1 MVKKNRTV
9 LLIGLWNVNNALQH
23 YSIMVFDIYVLL
35 HKILLHIAQCFLN
48 LTDDMIHFTNNMGQ
62 INLLI
67 GEDLFCSYT
76 L

>member
-1 MVKKNRTV
+1 
-9 LLIGLWNVNNALQH
+9 
-23 YSIMVFDIYVLL
+23 MVFDIYVLL